1 MPLDGALASTS
12 YSEQWVQ
19 DLLYRFPHALPAAE
33 IDASFAGL
41 IPACR
46 EMNTSAGAIDVLYVT
61 PNGRLVLLE
70 AKLWRNPESRRKV
83 IGQILDYAKELSKWK
98 YETLDAAVRAARRAE
113 SRDPK
118 ASSLYDIVKAKRR

>member
-1 MPLDGALASTS
+1 MIRPLTPVLAALAMAAPASAA
-12 YSEQWVQ
+12 VQ
-19 DLLYRFPHALPAAE
+19 PFPKDFRTQM
-33 IDASFAGL
+33 INSK
-41 IPACR
+41 
-46 EMNTSAGAIDVLYVT
+46 MNTSAGAIDVLYVT
-61 PNGRLVLLE
+61 PNGRLVLLV